1 MARIEANKKWEKLQ
15 KVTEIFNKEWIRVR
29 DEIEDSFAVDDP
41 VANRNRVREE
51 KYRLMK
57 KLIFENGFLD
67 DTNEKIKEDFLR
79 TYDYT
84 VIIQ

>member
-1 MARIEANKKWEKLQ
+1 M
-15 KVTEIFNKEWIRVR
+15 R